1 MSKAKQ
7 SFLDGIRDAEKLF
20 DYYHEESRSGPPPR
34 EAEVLKRA
42 GLIMAMTAWE
52 TYVEDRVSE
61 AVDARITATGANEFT
76 GFFKARLDE
85 ELRRFNNPNSEKT
98 CRLFKEYTGV
108 DVSQKWVWNGY
119 DIARTKARLDR
130 KIPAR

>member
-1 MSKAKQ
+1 MTPPVSYGSIA
-7 SFLDGIRDAEKLF
+7 FLDGIRDAEKLF

-42 GLIMAMTAWE
+42 GLITAMTAWE
-52 TYVEDRVSE
+52 TYVEDRVCE

-85 ELRRFNNPNSEKT
+85 ELKRFNNPLPKRRAGCSGT
-98 CRLFKEYTGV
+98 
-108 DVSQKWVWNGY
+108 
-119 DIARTKARLDR
+119 
-130 KIPAR
+130 IPG